1 MSGCFGIPDRKETDK
16 FGTQSLFA
24 GLVLSVVAGSNIA
37 EAAQPSHSCT
47 DRTSALTHLA
57 KKYSEA
63 PVAIGL
69 ASNGG
74 VVEVLSEPAGSTW
87 SIIITIPHGMACIVV
102 SGEHWEPLFPIKAGS
117 KI

>member
-1 MSGCFGIPDRKETDK
+1 M

-37 EAAQPSHSCT
+37 EAAQPNHSCT
-47 DRTSALTHLA
+47 DRASALTHLS

-69 ASNGG
+69 ANNGG
-74 VVEVLSEPAGSTW
+74 EVEVLTDTAGWTW
-87 SIIITIPHGMACIVV
+87 SIIITMTDGLACIVA
-102 SGEHWEPLFPIKAGS
+102 SGKHWEPLQPIKAGS
-117 KI
+117 RI